1 MHGNSAGMVAACA
14 LFALTGAAAAQS
26 YPVKPV
32 RWVTGGGPDATA
44 RILGQKFTDAWGQQV
59 VIEERGGGGGM
70 MSAEVVAR
78 AAPDGYTLLLATGTH
93 TISPS
98 FFKLPYDMVRDFA
111 PVTLIATIPFVLSVH
126 PTLPVKTV
134 ADLVKLAK
142 ARPGEL
148 NYSSGGN
155 GSPGH
160 LICEMFKSMTDV
172 NMVHVPY
179 RTVAQG
185 VTGLIAGQAQ
195 VMFTV
200 GPSAV
205 PQIRAGRI
213 RGIAVTTL
221 KRSRSLP
228 ELPTVVESGLPGFEA
243 PAWNGVLM
251 PAGTPIAIINKIH
264 AEIMKSLRLSDVLEK
279 ITLLGFEP
287 VGSTPAEFGDF
298 IRAELAKWA
307 NVVKASGAKAE

>member
-1 MHGNSAGMVAACA
+1 MQRISIIVLAAGLATAGAPLSA
-14 LFALTGAAAAQS
+14 QQ
-26 YPVKPV
+26 YPLKPI
-32 RWVTGGGPDATA
+32 RWVTGGGPDSMA

-59 VIEERGGGGGM
+59 VVEERGGGGGLL
-70 MSAEVVAR
+70 SAEQVAK

-93 TISPS
+93 TINPN

-111 PVTLIATIPFVLSVH
+111 PVTLIATIPFVLTVH
-126 PTLPVKTV
+126 PSLPVKTV
-134 ADLVKLAK
+134 GDLVKLAK

-148 NYSSGGN
+148 NYTSGGN

-160 LICEMFKSMTDV
+160 LICEMFKSMTGA

-179 RTVAQG
+179 KTVAQG

-205 PQIRAGRI
+205 PQIRSGRI

-221 KRSRSLP
+221 KRSNSLP
-228 ELPTVVESGLPGFEA
+228 ELPTVAESGLPGFEA
-243 PAWNGVLM
+243 PAWNGVLA
-251 PAGTPIAIINKIH
+251 PAGTPPVIVGKLH
-264 AEIMKSLRLSDVLEK
+264 AEILKNLKQPDVLEK
-279 ITLLGFEP
+279 IGALGFEP

-298 IRAELAKWA
+298 VKAELAKWA
-307 NVVKASGAKAE
+307 KVARDSGAKAE